1 MAITVGDGM
10 NKAEII
16 ELCALDTIFYG
27 QYYFP
32 KTIRQDSPE
41 FHAEICHHVDTNIY
55 QKIALKVFRGGAK
68 TTLARIIL
76 SKRVAFGISRTIL
89 VISETAEHSYETVKW
104 LKRAIEREDHW
115 SQDFQLE
122 RGDKYES
129 NTSSERYTWR
139 DDKIQIV
146 NRSVLDELGR
156 PLVITIV
163 GTGIFGQSRGLN
175 IEDFRPDFILL
186 DDVIDEDNAK
196 TEEQRT
202 KVNERIYGAV
212 MNTLAPRS
220 EAPTSMV
227 LMLQT
232 PLHNED
238 AIELSAK
245 DPEWLHLVYSC
256 FDQYGRSRWPARFPT
271 EELATKKQ
279 GFINRNMLSVWMR
292 EMEVTITNNETA
304 YFSRMWLDDHVVQ
317 RSGYVLEE
325 DWLDDNCRYPR
336 GMVFYMGVDPTPPPK
351 DTKQNSSQDLRR
363 LDNAVIQVVG
373 CYGGHVF
380 DMENYKTKSP
390 NPVEFINKIMEL
402 AKKWRVMKIGFESL
416 LFARTTKFYL
426 EQEMLK
432 RNEYYRVEPIED
444 RRKKSVRIRQ
454 ELTDLFF
461 GGKVHIRK
469 DNQDFKNEY
478 YAYPDTDHDDNLDA
492 FCMALMCRN
501 AGDIIEGEYEVVEEQ
516 QALGDWRGNY
526 YAED

>member
-1 MAITVGDGM
+1 M
-10 NKAEII
+10 NKVDII
-16 ELCALDTIFYG
+16 NLCAVDTIFYG

-32 KTIRQDSPE
+32 KTIRQDSPD
-41 FHAEICHHVDTNIY
+41 FHAEICHHVDSNLY

-68 TTLARIIL
+68 TTLARVIA
-76 SKRVAFGISRTIL
+76 SKRIAFGISRTIL

-122 RGDKYES
+122 RGDKYE
-129 NTSSERYTWR
+129 NPNGSERYTWR

-146 NRSVLDELGR
+146 NRSVMDELGR
-156 PLVITIV
+156 PLVITVV

-232 PLHNED
+232 PLHRED

-245 DPEWLHLVYSC
+245 DPEWLHLKYSC
-256 FDQYGRSRWPARFPT
+256 FAENGESRWPSRFST
-271 EELATKKQ
+271 DELRTKKQ

-292 EMEVTITNNETA
+292 EMEVTITHGERT
-304 YFSRMWLDDHVVQ
+304 YFTRSWIEDNLVV
-317 RSGYVLEE
+317 RSGYV
-325 DWLDDNCRYPR
+325 DQDTWADDFNRYPK
-336 GMVFYMGVDPTPPPK
+336 GMVFYMGVDPTPPPRDNEQK
-351 DTKQNSSQDLRR
+351 SSKELLK
-363 LDNAVIQVVG
+363 LDNAVVQVIG
-373 CYGGHVF
+373 CFAGHVY
-380 DMENYKTKSP
+380 DMETYETKSP
-390 NPVEFINKIMEL
+390 NPVEFITKILEM
-402 AKKWRVMKIGFESL
+402 AKRWRVRAIGFESI

-432 RNEYYRVEPIED
+432 NNEYYRIHAIED
-444 RRKKSVRIRQ
+444 RRKKSIRIRQ
-454 ELTDLFF
+454 SLTDLLFS
-461 GGKVHIRK
+461 GKLHFRNS
-469 DNQDFKNEY
+469 NQGILNEVY
-478 YAYPDTDHDDNLDA
+478 LYPDVEHDDHSDA
-492 FCMALMCRN
+492 FSIALMCRN
-501 AGDIIEGEYEVVEEQ
+501 AGDIIEGEFTVVDDPAEQ
-516 QALGDWRGNY
+516 LLLQNWRGQ
-526 YAED
+526 YADY

>member
-1 MAITVGDGM
+1 M
-10 NKAEII
+10 NKAELID
-16 ELCALDTIFYG
+16 LCAQDTIFYG

-76 SKRVAFGISRTIL
+76 SKRIAFGVSRTIL

-104 LKRAIEREDHW
+104 IKRAIEREDHW

-129 NTSSERYTWR
+129 QNGSERYTWR

-146 NRSVLDELGR
+146 NKSIKDELGR

-196 TEEQRT
+196 TEEQRN

-232 PLHNED
+232 PLHQED

-256 FDQYGRSRWPARFPT
+256 FTQNGESRWPARFPT
-271 EELATKKQ
+271 QELEVKKQ

-292 EMEVTITNNETA
+292 EMEVTITSNELSYFVRSWA
-304 YFSRMWLDDHVVQ
+304 YDNLVQ
-317 RSGYVLEE
+317 RGGYV
-325 DWLDDNCRYPR
+325 DNDEWSNDVCRYPL
-336 GMVFYMGVDPTPPPK
+336 GMTFYMGVDPTPPPK
-351 DTKQNSSQDLRR
+351 ETQQNSSQDLRK
-363 LDNAVIQVVG
+363 LDNAVIQIIG
-373 CYGGHVF
+373 CYKNHVY
-380 DMENYKTKSP
+380 DMDSYKTKSP
-390 NPVEFINKIMEL
+390 NPVEFITKIMEM
-402 AKKWRVMKIGFESL
+402 AKRWRVMKIGFESL

-432 RNEYYRVEPIED
+432 RNEYYRIEPIED

-461 GGKVHIRK
+461 GGQFHVRK
-469 DNQDFKNEY
+469 DNMSFLNEY
-478 YAYPDTDHDDNLDA
+478 VSYPDTDHDDHLDA
-492 FCMALMCRN
+492 ACIALMCRN
-501 AGDIIEGEYEVVEEQ
+501 AGDIMEGEFEVVETEEERQ
-516 QALGDWRGNY
+516 LLENWRGEY
-526 YAED
+526 HAHY

>member
-1 MAITVGDGM
+1 M
-10 NKAEII
+10 NKSEII

-32 KTIRQDSPE
+32 KTIRQDSPD
-41 FHAEICHHVDTNIY
+41 FHAEICHHVDSNFY

-68 TTLARIIL
+68 TTLARVIL

-122 RGDKYES
+122 RGDKYE
-129 NTSSERYTWR
+129 NPNGSERYTWR

-196 TEEQRT
+196 TEDQRN

-232 PLHNED
+232 PLHSED

-245 DPEWLHLVYSC
+245 DPEWLHLKYSC
-256 FDQYGRSRWPARFPT
+256 FLPNGESRWPARFPT
-271 EELATKKQ
+271 AELQAKKQ

-292 EMEVTITNNETA
+292 EMEVTITNNELAFFNRQWIDST
-304 YFSRMWLDDHVVQ
+304 LVLIP
-317 RSGYVLEE
+317 GYVDQETWLE
-325 DWLDDNCRYPR
+325 NNNRYPS
-336 GMVFYMGVDPTPPPK
+336 GMGFYMGVDPTPPPK
-351 DTKQNSSQDLRR
+351 ETQQNSSHDLRR
-363 LDNAVIQVVG
+363 LDKAVIQIIG
-373 CYGGHVF
+373 CYGGHVY
-380 DMENYKTKSP
+380 DMETYQTKSP
-390 NPVEFINKIMEL
+390 NPVEFITKILEL
-402 AKKWRVMKIGFESL
+402 AKRWRVAEIGFESL

-432 RNEYYRVEPIED
+432 KSEYYRVRPVED
-444 RRKKSVRIRQ
+444 RRKKSDRIRQ
-454 ELTDLFF
+454 TLSDMWF
-461 GGKVHIRK
+461 GGRLHIRK
-469 DNQDFKNEY
+469 GNTGILNEA
-478 YAYPDTDHDDNLDA
+478 YAYPDVDHDDHLDA
-492 FCMALMCRN
+492 LCIALMCRN
-501 AGDIIEGEYEVVEEQ
+501 VGDIIEGEFEVVEDAQERY
-516 QALGDWRGNY
+516 LLENWRGDYHANY
-526 YAED
+526 